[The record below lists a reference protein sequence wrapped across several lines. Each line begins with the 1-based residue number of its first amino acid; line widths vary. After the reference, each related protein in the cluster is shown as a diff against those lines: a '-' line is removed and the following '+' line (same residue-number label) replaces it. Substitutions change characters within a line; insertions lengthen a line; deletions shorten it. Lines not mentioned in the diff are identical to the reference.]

1 MLEHLFKFP
10 IAMVDGN
17 REEEKERQGQILAIE
32 TDPPDVIM
40 GEAECPYYDFIS
52 VADRWLP
59 SDKSFNRALD
69 GKFDACSVIFQN
81 SGTFVVPWS
90 RAKFKEELTKF
101 AESVKKE
108 EKDETM
114 KVLKISREDFMRN
127 LGATLQ
133 LSASPKTEENDGED
147 TGNDPE

>member
-10 IAMVDGN
+10 IVMVDGN

-32 TDPPDVIM
+32 SAPPDIIM

-59 SDKSFNRALD
+59 SDKSFDRALD

-81 SGTFVVPWS
+81 SGTFVVPWT
-90 RAKFKEELTKF
+90 RTRFKEELTKF
-101 AESVKKE
+101 AENVKKE
-108 EKDETM
+108 EKSDEKM
-114 KVLKISREDFMRN
+114 QVLKISKEDFIRN

-133 LSASPKTEENDGED
+133 LSTKKEEDDGQDERD
-147 TGNDPE
+147 DNE